1 MSSTNDLDVDR
12 LLATIDVDALTAA
25 EAREVARGLREVAD
39 LPVPTKPDRIAAK
52 ALRAAAD
59 ALDALAAH
67 R

>member
-1 MSSTNDLDVDR
+1 MSPTDDLDVDQ
-12 LLATIDVDALTAA
+12 LLETIDLDALTAA
-25 EAREVARGLREVAD
+25 EAREVARGLRVVAD
-39 LPVPTKPDRIAAK
+39 LPVPTKRDRIAAK